1 MGTMLILARL
11 IVPAEFGRYAV
22 AMVIASLALVPGIG
36 VGSAVVQRSTLS
48 REYLQAASALVL
60 VSAVVIVG
68 LAFAVASLIIAPVF
82 GSRTADLVRLT
93 TPMCF
98 ISATTSLPNA
108 LLQRRLEFRRL
119 GIIDVASGVSASAA
133 SLAMGVD
140 GMGAYALVLGATAGM
155 LVQGVLSC
163 AFVRPPRPGLPR
175 EATREVVSYAI
186 PASLAAFSWI
196 GFSNCDYA
204 IVGVR
209 LGVLST
215 GLYFRAYNLAVEYQ
229 KKVSQL
235 LHTVGFPV
243 LSRTQNQQE
252 MNAARSHMIRQMTLI
267 LFPLLVILGI
277 VAPVFVPWFFGHNW
291 AAAGRPAQILAIG
304 GASVLV
310 IDAVGAALMAAGRP
324 RALLAYGWAHF
335 ATYALAVF
343 LVAPLG
349 LNAVALSASIVH
361 TAFLYFAYVLMLSG
375 TQESPLKSL
384 WHDVA
389 PATVSCAGAALTAVP
404 TGLMLSSAHVGA
416 AAYLAVVVVVGS
428 TAYVLTLRTLFRDSW
443 RSLLRLAG
451 HLLPDRASRTVTRHD
466 ARPTSHREPRPAG
479 AHVAIWSPGARR
491 ATRQSQHAEA
501 QESLAAAATTLSR

>member
-11 IVPAEFGRYAV
+11 IDPAEFGRYAV
-22 AMVIASLALVPGIG
+22 AMVVTSLALIPGIG

-60 VSAVVIVG
+60 ASAFLMVG

-82 GSRTADLVRLT
+82 GARTADLVRLT

-98 ISATTSLPNA
+98 VSATTSLPGA

-119 GIIDVASGVSASAA
+119 AIIDVASSVIASAA
-133 SLAMGVD
+133 SLAMAVA
-140 GMGAYALVLGATAGM
+140 GMGAYALVLGATAGV
-155 LVQGVLSC
+155 LVQGGLSC
-163 AFVRPPRPGLPR
+163 VFVPPPRPGLPQD
-175 EATREVVSYAI
+175 ATREVVSYAL
-186 PASLAAFSWI
+186 PASLAAVSWI
-196 GFSNCDYA
+196 GFANGDYA

-215 GLYFRAYNLAVEYQ
+215 GLYFRAYNVAVEYQ

-252 MNAARSHMIRQMTLI
+252 MNTARSHMITQMTLI

-291 AAAGRPAQILAIG
+291 AAAGHPAQILAIG

-310 IDAVGAALMAAGRP
+310 IDAVGAVLMAQGRP

-335 ATYALAVF
+335 CIYALAVF
-343 LVAPLG
+343 LVAPRG

-361 TAFLYFAYVLMLSG
+361 TAFLYFAYVLMLRGSE
-375 TQESPLKSL
+375 ESPLKSL

-389 PATVSCAGAALTAVP
+389 PATMSCTGLALAAVP
-404 TGLMLSSAHVGA
+404 AGLVLSSAHVAA
-416 AAYLAVVVVVGS
+416 AAYLAIVVIVGA
-428 TAYVLTLRTLFRDSW
+428 TAYVLTLRTWFPESL
-443 RSLLRLAG
+443 RSFLRLVR
-451 HLLPDRASRTVTRHD
+451 HLLPERRLRLLTRHQ
-466 ARPTSHREPRPAG
+466 PCPAG
-479 AHVAIWSPGARR
+479 ARVAISSTGAP
-491 ATRQSQHAEA
+491 
-501 QESLAAAATTLSR
+501 AAASPAQHTETEDTFQREQVVAVAGNDNRR